1 MATDLSKQHIL
12 DADPRAMKQKK
23 GTKNNTCLLFQKSH
37 IRLLGHSMSDHQIIQ
52 ENLT

>member
-23 GTKNNTCLLFQKSH
+23 GTKNNTHLLFQKT
-37 IRLLGHSMSDHQIIQ
+37 IFDFWVIPCQIIR
-52 ENLT
+52 